1 MSKIGSVLVV
11 GGGVAGIQ
19 SSLDL
24 AESGFKVYLL
34 EESPAIGGFMA
45 RLDKTF
51 PTNDCAMCILSPKL
65 VETSR
70 HLNIE
75 LITYATLK
83 SVRGEAG
90 DFRVLIEKKPRYVD
104 ATRCSGCGVCVERCP
119 IYVNDS
125 YNEGFSSRKAIY
137 VDYPQ
142 AVPNVCTIDPDV
154 CIGCR
159 LCENVCMLKAIDF
172 NQQPVEQTLEV
183 GAIILTPGFE
193 RFDARKKSEYGYE
206 QFANVVT
213 SVEFERILNAAGP
226 YGGKLLR
233 PADGKL
239 QKRIAFI
246 QCVGSRDANHNYCSA
261 VCCSYAVKEALVAKE
276 HQPDV
281 EPVIFYGDLRTFGKG
296 FEEYY
301 HRAEREGVKFVRSM
315 VSAVEEDKK
324 TRNLFIKYET
334 EDGKIN
340 KQEFDLVVL
349 SVGLETS
356 DQARML
362 AERVGVK
369 LDPTYF
375 CKTGEGPLTT
385 PKPGVYVA
393 GVFSGPKDIPESIA
407 QASGAAALAGA
418 LLKEARGSLVRTKQ
432 YPAEKDVSTAR
443 PRIGVFICHCGINI
457 AGVVKVA
464 EVAQYAKTLPNVVYA
479 TENLYTCSSDTQEQ
493 IKKTIKEYDLNR
505 VIVASCTPRTHE
517 PLFQET
523 IREAG
528 LNRYLFDLANIRD
541 QCSWVHKQ
549 APAEATEK
557 AKDLV
562 RMSVARSN
570 LLKPLEEFSLAAKRS
585 ALVIGGGLAG
595 MTASLALANQ
605 GFLVHL
611 VEREKELGGNLRQIQ
626 FRADG
631 SPMKTKLENLVG
643 QVRNHTLIKLHP
655 ESQVVGMS
663 GYVGNFKATIQ
674 SKDSRQ
680 EVETGAII
688 VATGGEE
695 YKPTEYRYEDDL
707 RVVTQRE
714 WEEMIARADP
724 ALTDLK
730 SVVMVQCVGSRDAT
744 HAYCSRLCCQQ
755 AVKNALQTKVRYP
768 NADVY
773 MLYKD
778 VRTYGLSEQ
787 YYTLARQQGVVF
799 IRYDDDN
806 KPAVSVGSG
815 GRLDVQVTEPLLGDQ
830 LIISPNFVVLSAGV
844 VPRTNKDLAKLL
856 KVPLTTDGF
865 FLEAHVKLRPV
876 DFATDGIFLCGLA
889 HSPKTSDE
897 AEAQAL
903 AAAAR
908 ASVILA
914 RGEWRVEPIVSR
926 VDADQCIGCGLCVS
940 LCPFGAL
947 ELKLVEGGR
956 KSETIS
962 ASCKGCGVCGASC
975 PQQAITLQHFTDEEI
990 EAQIDTVHTR

>member
-1 MSKIGSVLVV
+1 VSKIGSVLVV

-34 EESPAIGGFMA
+34 EESPAIGGYMA

-83 SVRGEAG
+83 GIRGEAG

-104 ATRCSGCGVCVERCP
+104 PTRCSGCGVCVERCP
-119 IYVNDS
+119 IYVNDV
-125 YNEGFSSRKAIY
+125 YNEGLTSRKAIY
-137 VDYPQ
+137 LDYPQ
-142 AVPNVCTIDPDV
+142 AVPNVYTIDPDACV
-154 CIGCR
+154 GCR

-172 NQQPVEQTLEV
+172 NQQPTEETIEV
-183 GAIILTPGFE
+183 GAIILAPGFE
-193 RFDARKKSEYGYE
+193 RFDARKKPEYGFRR
-206 QFANVVT
+206 FANVVT

-281 EPVIFYGDLRTFGKG
+281 EPVIFYADLRTFGKG

-301 HRAEREGVKFVRSM
+301 HRAEKEGVRFVRSM
-315 VSAVEEDKK
+315 VAGVEEDKK
-324 TRNLFIKYET
+324 TKNLFIKYET

-340 KQEFDLVVL
+340 KEEFDLVVL
-349 SVGLETS
+349 SVGLEIS
-356 DQARML
+356 DNARLL
-362 AERVGVK
+362 AERVGVE

-375 CKTGEGPLTT
+375 CKTGDGPLSTQ
-385 PKPGVYVA
+385 KPGIFVA
-393 GVFSGPKDIPESIA
+393 GAFSGPKDIPESIT
-407 QASGAAALAGA
+407 QASGAAVLAGA
-418 LLKEARGSLVRTKQ
+418 LLKEARGTLVRKKE
-432 YPAEKDVSTAR
+432 YPKEKDVTR
-443 PRIGVFICHCGINI
+443 EQPRIGVFICHCGINI

-464 EVAQYAKTLPNVVYA
+464 EVREYAKTLLNVVYA
-479 TENLYTCSSDTQEQ
+479 TDNLYTCSSDTQEQ
-493 IKKTIKEYDLNR
+493 IKKAIKEYDLNR

-549 APAEATEK
+549 AHEEATEK

-570 LLKPLEEFSLAAKRS
+570 LLAPLEEFTLAAKRS
-585 ALVIGGGLAG
+585 ALVLGGGLAG

-605 GFLVHL
+605 GFEVSL
-611 VEREKELGGNLRQIQ
+611 VEREKELGGNMRRIEFQL
-626 FRADG
+626 DG
-631 SPMKTKLENLVG
+631 SPMKSKLENLVG
-643 QVRNHTLIKLHP
+643 QVREHSFIKIYP
-655 ESQVVGMS
+655 ETRLTGLT
-663 GYVGNFKATIQ
+663 GYVGNFKATIK
-674 SKDSRQ
+674 SN
-680 EVETGAII
+680 ENAWEIPAGAIV

-695 YKPTEYRYEDDL
+695 YKPKEYRYEDDL
-707 RVVTQRE
+707 RVVTQQE
-714 WEEMIARADP
+714 WEGMVARADP
-724 ALTDLK
+724 AIGDLK
-730 SVVMVQCVGSRDAT
+730 TVVMIQCVGSRDEQ
-744 HAYCSRLCCQQ
+744 HPYCSRLCCQQ
-755 AVKNALQTKVRYP
+755 AVKNALKTKAMNP
-768 NADVY
+768 KTDVY
-773 MLYKD
+773 ILYKD
-778 VRTYGLSEQ
+778 VRTYGLSEK
-787 YYTLARQQGVVF
+787 YYTAARQSGVVF
-799 IRYDDDN
+799 VRYDDDH
-806 KPAVSVGSG
+806 KPALGIDAA
-815 GRLDVQVTEPLLGDQ
+815 GRLELEVTDPLLGERLAINPD
-830 LIISPNFVVLSAGV
+830 FVVLSAGV
-844 VPRTNKDLAKLL
+844 EPSSNKDLAKLL

-889 HSPKTSDE
+889 HSPRTSDE

-908 ASVILA
+908 ASMILA
-914 RGEWRVEPIVSR
+914 RGEWRVEPIISR
-926 VDADQCIGCGLCVS
+926 VDPERCIGCGLCVS
-940 LCPFGAL
+940 VCPYSAL

-956 KSETIS
+956 KAETIS

-975 PQQAITLQHFTDEEI
+975 PQHAITLQHFTDEEI
-990 EAQIDTVHTR
+990 CAQIDSVYIK